1 MIARE
6 DWHWCGY
13 PGHFICA
20 DSCHFR
26 MTTEIG
32 GVLVSTVG
40 DYHVSRESE
49 MTTIGAGRF
58 FETFVF
64 ALTDE
69 LIDGAGCGCHV
80 WDGSEIDTDVYQT
93 GGEARSGHMA
103 MCEKWA
109 TLDGDPARYEEAAEV
124 AA

>member
-13 PGHFICA
+13 PGHFIGS
-20 DSCHFR
+20 DSCRFR

-40 DYHVSRESE
+40 DYHSPRDDPE
-49 MTTIGAGRF
+49 MHTIGYQRF
-58 FETFVF
+58 FETYVF
-64 ALTDE
+64 ELTAESLGD
-69 LIDGAGCGCHV
+69 CGCHE
-80 WDGSEIDTDVYQT
+80 WT
-93 GGEARSGHMA
+93 GGEIDSEGYQEAGDARNGHMA

-109 TLDGDPARYEEAAEV
+109 ALDGDPARYEEEAE
-124 AA
+124 ATA